1 MWKSEKCRARGAK
14 GEVNL
19 EKSDRATGDK
29 LGDVGDV
36 DAVFAVLVIFGEAL
50 AGHAAFDLGAVKR
63 QVLRAT

>member
-1 MWKSEKCRARGAK
+1 MWKSETCRARGAK

-19 EKSDRATGDK
+19 ERSDRAMGDR

-36 DAVFAVLVIFGEAL
+36 DAVFAVLVIFGEPL
-50 AGHAAFDLGAVKR
+50 AGHAACNLRGVER